1 MSPQTSR
8 RATSPP
14 EDAANRR
21 ADSRREIQPGD
32 LSLGA
37 VCFGGSLLDPHL
49 PRSHSADPGLLAS
62 RSAD

>member
-1 MSPQTSR
+1 MSFQISR
-8 RATSPP
+8 RATSQP

-21 ADSRREIQPGD
+21 ADSLRKIQPGD

-49 PRSHSADPGLLAS
+49 SRSHSADPELLAS
-62 RSAD
+62 RSTN